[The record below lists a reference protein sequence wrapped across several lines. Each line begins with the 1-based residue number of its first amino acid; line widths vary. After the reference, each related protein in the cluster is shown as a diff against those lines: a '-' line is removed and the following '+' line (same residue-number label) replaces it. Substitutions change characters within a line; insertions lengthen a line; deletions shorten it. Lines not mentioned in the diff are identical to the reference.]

1 MGIADGLVIGV
12 MVGISVAVW
21 VGRFVRVAVGVDV
34 GRNRIILE
42 VLGEVKFINNGW
54 QAELASKNT
63 NMRYR

>member
-1 MGIADGLVIGV
+1 MGVADGTIIGV

-34 GRNRIILE
+34 GRNWLMMK
-42 VLGEVKFINNGW
+42 VLGEVTFINNGW
-54 QAELASKNT
+54 QAELTSKNT